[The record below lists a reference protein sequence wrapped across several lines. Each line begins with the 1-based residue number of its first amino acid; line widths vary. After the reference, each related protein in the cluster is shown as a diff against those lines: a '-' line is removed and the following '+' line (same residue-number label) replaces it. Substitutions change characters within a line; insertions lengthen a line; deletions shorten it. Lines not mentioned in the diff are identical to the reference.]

1 VPQVIY
7 ADPGD
12 EIVDLVDRVRSSPE
26 AEVALVLSAGT
37 TGMQTPLNVR
47 LLRQMGTQAGKA
59 VSVISGDPY
68 IQELSRVGGLPTYA
82 SVPAF
87 ERGIQT
93 VRAHAD
99 EAIYGEGGPVAA
111 GPPGVATPL
120 RPPLPPSPPSGGAA
134 AGAAAPGG
142 RGRLAGRRR
151 PLYFVAAGLVV
162 LGLILFLVVAPSA
175 KVLITLSGT
184 PLTVSPTIQGSPVP
198 STSGQAD
205 HILTT
210 VVTSDQSSQFTAT
223 PTGTQKI
230 AATAATTTVQFA
242 DNVAPGGV
250 EFGLAKGTTLQTTD
264 PSIVFVVSQATDICM
279 GYNGGLPAACQAGS
293 PNSTAPVQDQTPEAK
308 GNVAVGAINAFT
320 GNPCPPGNSTPQCHG
335 GSITVTNPAAATG
348 GADAKSNVV
357 ASQANVTAWTA
368 QVAQTDQTLTAQ
380 ANTDM
385 TTKAAGKALAKDPGG
400 NGVTVSCGVTPP
412 LPAVN
417 AVFAVTQLVV
427 ACHGKAAV
435 YNPSDISKDVQADL
449 QAQVAQGDS
458 LAADA
463 INCTKPSVTQA
474 ADDGTVVLSVQCT
487 SFSRPAVDLEALKG
501 QLTGKSPGDV
511 RNIIEHRLNH
521 VQNVVVSQSPIP
533 FFWLP
538 FFASRIEVDE
548 SFVTRTGP

>member
-1 VPQVIY
+1 
-7 ADPGD
+7 
-12 EIVDLVDRVRSSPE
+12 
-26 AEVALVLSAGT
+26 
-37 TGMQTPLNVR
+37 
-47 LLRQMGTQAGKA
+47 
-59 VSVISGDPY
+59 
-68 IQELSRVGGLPTYA
+68 
-82 SVPAF
+82 
-87 ERGIQT
+87 
-93 VRAHAD
+93 
-99 EAIYGEGGPVAA
+99 
-111 GPPGVATPL
+111 
-120 RPPLPPSPPSGGAA
+120 
-134 AGAAAPGG
+134 
-142 RGRLAGRRR
+142 
-151 PLYFVAAGLVV
+151 V

-175 KVLITLSGT
+175 KVVITLTGT

-198 STSGQAD
+198 TAAGTAD

-230 AATAATTTVQFA
+230 PATAATTTVQFA
-242 DNVAPGGV
+242 DTVAPGGV
-250 EFGLAKGTTLQTTD
+250 EFLLAKGTQVQTTD
-264 PSIVFVVSQATDICM
+264 PSITFVVAQATDICM
-279 GYNGGLPAACQAGS
+279 GYNGALPAKCQAGS
-293 PNSTAPVQDQTPEAK
+293 PNSTAAVQDQTPEAK

-320 GNPCPPGNSTPQCHG
+320 GNPCPPPPSTPGQGCDG

-348 GADAKSNVV
+348 GADAKTNVV

-385 TTKAAGKALAKDPGG
+385 TTKAAGQTLAKDPGG

-412 LPAVN
+412 MPAVN

-449 QAQVAQGDS
+449 QAKVAQGDS
-458 LAADA
+458 LATDA